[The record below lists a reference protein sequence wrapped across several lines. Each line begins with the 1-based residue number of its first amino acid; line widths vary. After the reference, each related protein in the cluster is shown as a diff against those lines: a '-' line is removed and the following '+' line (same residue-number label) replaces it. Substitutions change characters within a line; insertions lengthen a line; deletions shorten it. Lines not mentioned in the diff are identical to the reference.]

1 MSKHSVLLEGLKRN
15 GNAIYFGGTK
25 ETPGLNI
32 LDGTK
37 EAETVFQKSLIAL
50 WVLMDMF

>member
-1 MSKHSVLLEGLKRN
+1 METPFTLEAQRRPL
-15 GNAIYFGGTK
+15 
-25 ETPGLNI
+25 PGLNI